1 MAKPKKQAAAKQDEE
16 GPAAGDAD
24 LSPVALCLAKRLRAC
39 RKKLRKI
46 EDVEAAVAAG
56 KEINEEQRQLLE
68 HSRKAGLIAVID
80 ELEKLS
86 APVKEALTEEVKLV
100 KQSGYD
106 AAMAE
111 FQKKEEARR
120 AREAKEAEEKAAA
133 DAAAA
138 AEEEAKRKEA
148 EAKAKRDKAIVTD
161 PEEPKADP
169 KVELKETLTKVLNFL
184 YFAQVRRGGRRD
196 HSRSC
201 CLLSQQTHSSTVQ
214 QQ

>member
-1 MAKPKKQAAAKQDEE
+1 MAKPKKQAAAKEE
-16 GPAAGDAD
+16 DAPAAGDAD

-68 HSRKAGLIAVID
+68 QSRKAGLIAVID

-106 AAMAE
+106 AAMAD
-111 FQKKEEARR
+111 FKKQEERR
-120 AREAKEAEEKAAA
+120 LAREAKEAAEKAAA
-133 DAAAA
+133 EAAA
-138 AEEEAKRKEA
+138 AEEEAKRKELEA
-148 EAKAKRDKAIVTD
+148 AKARRDKGIVTD

-169 KVELKETLTKVLNFL
+169 KAELKAALGKVVNFL
-184 YFAQVRRGGRRD
+184 YFAQVCVELGRGWRKAAAAIAAM
-196 HSRSC
+196 
-201 CLLSQQTHSSTVQ
+201 
-214 QQ
+214 

>member
-1 MAKPKKQAAAKQDEE
+1 MAKPKQKQVPEKEE
-16 GPAAGDAD
+16 APPAGESE
-24 LSPVALCLAKRLRAC
+24 SPVALCLAKRLRAC

-46 EDVEAAVAAG
+46 EDVEAAKATG
-56 KEINEEQRQLLE
+56 KDLNPEQQALLDE
-68 HSRKAGLIAVID
+68 GKKAGLIAVID
-80 ELEKLS
+80 ELEKLA
-86 APVKEALTEEVKLV
+86 APVKEALSEEVKLI

-111 FQKKEEARR
+111 FQKKEEARL

-133 DAAAA
+133 AAAKA

-169 KVELKETLTKVLNFL
+169 KVELKETLTKVMNFL
-184 YFAQVRRGGRRD
+184 YFAQVRCTLILGHEDGQTV
-196 HSRSC
+196 
-201 CLLSQQTHSSTVQ
+201 CLQCAGCL
-214 QQ
+214 